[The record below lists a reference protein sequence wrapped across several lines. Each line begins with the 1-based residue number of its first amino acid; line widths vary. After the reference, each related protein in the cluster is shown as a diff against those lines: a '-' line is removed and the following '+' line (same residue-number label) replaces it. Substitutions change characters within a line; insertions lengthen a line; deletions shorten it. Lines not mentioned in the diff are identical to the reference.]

1 MMHTDTL
8 PHTPTDS
15 ATDASYTYATLWRRL
30 TPLYGEAEA
39 KAIVRTLLTETFSL
53 TTADLYCDGAAG
65 LSDAQKQRLA
75 EMMQRLS
82 QAEPLQYVTGEER
95 FCGHTFRVAPGVLI
109 PRPETE
115 GLVEMALH
123 TLKEQSRPAD
133 VLDIGTGSG
142 CIAASIALGSPQAN
156 VTAWDISDKAIA
168 IARDNMQRLHAAVT
182 VEHRDALCPPDDA
195 GRWDL
200 IVSNPPYICRSEQA
214 GMHRNVTDYEPD
226 TALFV
231 PDDDPLVFYRAIARY
246 AAKALRPG
254 GTLLFECNTAYAADT
269 ARMLREMGFASTEV
283 QDDLYGRPRFS
294 CARRA

>member
-1 MMHTDTL
+1 MMHTDTIF
-8 PHTPTDS
+8 PTTTDS
-15 ATDASYTYATLWRRL
+15 STDASFSYAALWHRL
-30 TPLYGEAEA
+30 SPLYGDAEA

-53 TTADLYCDGAAG
+53 TTADLYCDGAARISNSEKAR
-65 LSDAQKQRLA
+65 LSQ
-75 EMMQRLS
+75 MMQRLC
-82 QAEPLQYVTGEER
+82 QAEPLQYVIGEER

-123 TLKEQSRPAD
+123 TLKQYSRPTD

-142 CIAASIALGSPQAN
+142 CIAASIALGRPQTN
-156 VTAWDISDKAIA
+156 VTAWDISDEAIA

-182 VEHRDALCPPDDA
+182 IEHRDALCPPDDTD
-195 GRWDL
+195 RWDL
-200 IVSNPPYICRSEQA
+200 IVSNPPYICHSEQA
-214 GMHRNVTDYEPD
+214 DMHRNVTDYEPA

-231 PDDDPLVFYRAIARY
+231 PDDDALLFYRAIAHY
-246 AAKALRPG
+246 ATKALRPG

-269 ARMLREMGFASTEV
+269 AQMLSDMGFIGTEV
-283 QDDLYGRPRFS
+283 QNDLYGKPRFS